1 MIDEERLSEVIP
13 ENVSLRLVE
22 PHIYSLY
29 PHGNHD
35 SSYDRI
41 FGIIYDLVACN
52 RYYNRLIWGYR
63 TTDYHSF
70 CLDAL
75 RSSTAGWVLD
85 AGCGSLAFT
94 AKTYANYS
102 ERPVVCLDQS
112 IKMLAAAK
120 SRLIKLNG
128 KIPAN
133 TVFLQGDV
141 LQLPFKPKS
150 FGTVISLNLLHILGD
165 EDLKRA
171 LQGLRNALLDGGTI
185 SFTTLIEN
193 DRFADRY
200 LLMLGNAGKVVPRNA
215 NQFFGLFDELGIP
228 VKYRI
233 EGNLIF
239 GCYR

>member
-1 MIDEERLSEVIP
+1 
-13 ENVSLRLVE
+13 
-22 PHIYSLY
+22 
-29 PHGNHD
+29 
-35 SSYDRI
+35 
-41 FGIIYDLVACN
+41 
-52 RYYNRLIWGYR
+52 
-63 TTDYHSF
+63 
-70 CLDAL
+70 
-75 RSSTAGWVLD
+75 
-85 AGCGSLAFT
+85 
-94 AKTYANYS
+94 
-102 ERPVVCLDQS
+102 
-112 IKMLAAAK
+112 MLAAAK

-133 TVFLQGDV
+133 MVFLQGDV

-171 LQGLRNALLDGGTI
+171 LQGLRNSLLDGGTI

-200 LLMLGNAGKVVPRNA
+200 LLMLGNAGKVVRRNA